1 MSKLNK
7 RNLGVLLISLFFSGF
22 TLNAS
27 VKPNSLFTN
36 NGVVQQGVEV
46 PVWGTANDGEKVTVE
61 FGGQTVTTT
70 ASNGK
75 WMIKLKPMKANAQPQ
90 NMLIKGDNTIT
101 ISNLLVGEVWLCSGQ
116 SNMGFPLRAVRAIGD
131 YPKISEVLK
140 DAQNY
145 PLIRQFSV
153 PLKKSTDIPA
163 IVDDVNG
170 KWNVCDSK
178 TAENFSAVAYFFGRE
193 LFKKLNVPIG
203 LINSSYGGTACEN
216 WMSKETLESFPELKS
231 IMENYTKNLK
241 EFDPKLKGYL
251 MNEASLLQQYSVDS
265 ASAVQQGKALP
276 RKPTAP
282 MSPAERGGPT
292 GLWNTM
298 ISPLIPYAIKGAVWY
313 QGEANASRGIQ
324 YRTLLPALINNWR
337 TEFKQGDFPF
347 LIVQIP
353 GWKNHFPELKEAQLL
368 TWQKVKNT
376 AMTVT
381 YDLDDTLDVHP
392 GNKQPVGERVA
403 LAARAVAY
411 GEKIEYSGPIYQS
424 MKVDGNKIILT
435 FTHCGTGLVAKGA
448 ALKDFTISGADKK
461 FVPAK
466 AEIVKDKVIVSA
478 EGIDDPVA
486 VRAGWRFCPQMNL
499 YNKEGLPASPFRTDV
514 Q

>member
-1 MSKLNK
+1 MKTK
-7 RNLGVLLISLFFSGF
+7 IFILLAVNFALIF
-22 TLNAS
+22 TAKAA

-36 NGVVQQGVEV
+36 NGVLQQGVEV
-46 PVWGTANDGEKVTVE
+46 PVWGIASEGEKVTVE
-61 FGGQTVTTT
+61 FAGQILTTT
-70 ASNGK
+70 AVNYK
-75 WMIKLKPMKANAQPQ
+75 WMVRLKPLNVSSEPQ
-90 NMLIKGDNTIT
+90 NMIIKGENTVT
-101 ISNLLVGEVWLCSGQ
+101 ISNILVGEVWLCSGQ
-116 SNMGFPLRAVRAIGD
+116 SNMGFPLRAVKAING
-131 YPKISEVLK
+131 YPAVSEVLK

-153 PLKKSTDIPA
+153 PLQKSTDIPA
-163 IVDDVNG
+163 IVNDVNG

-178 TAENFSAVAYFFGRE
+178 TAENFSAVAYFFGRD

-231 IMENYTKNLK
+231 IMENYTKALK
-241 EFDPKLKGYL
+241 EFGPKLQGYL
-251 MNEASLLQQYSVDS
+251 MNEASLLQQYSLDS
-265 ASAVQQGKALP
+265 ALAVQQGKSLP
-276 RKPTAP
+276 KKTAAP

-298 ISPLIPYAIKGAVWY
+298 LYPLIPYAIKGAVWY

-324 YRTLLPALINNWR
+324 YRTLLPAMINNWR
-337 TEFKQGDFPF
+337 IEWKQGDFPF

-353 GWKNHFPELKEAQLL
+353 GWKNHYPELKEAQLL

-381 YDLDDTLDVHP
+381 YDCDDTLDVHP
-392 GNKQPVGERVA
+392 GNKQPVGERLV

-411 GEKIEYSGPIYQS
+411 GEKIEYSGPVYKS

-435 FTHCGTGLVAKGA
+435 FDHAGSGLVAKGGE
-448 ALKDFTISGADKK
+448 LKDFTIAGEDKK
-461 FVPAK
+461 FVTAR
-466 AEIVKDKVIVSA
+466 AEIVKDKVVVSS
-478 EGIDDPVA
+478 EGVDNPVA

-499 YNKEGLPASPFRTDV
+499 YNKENLPATPFRTDV
-514 Q
+514 TPNP